1 MTARYFSER
10 WAQAMRVSGWS
21 RYSICLSLNFDLP
34 LVMTKS
40 LVFIYAIP
48 FFRRLVMVELDILR
62 AFDMAEIERIGLL
75 MCQKSD
81 GPKRNKITNSMR
93 S

>member
-1 MTARYFSER
+1 
-10 WAQAMRVSGWS
+10 MRVSGWS

-62 AFDMAEIERIGLL
+62 AFDMAVIDMSGLL
-75 MCQKSD
+75 MSLKFE
-81 GPKRNKITNSMR
+81 GPKRKRRTNSMR

>member
-1 MTARYFSER
+1 MTN
-10 WAQAMRVSGWS
+10 
-21 RYSICLSLNFDLP
+21 SLL
-34 LVMTKS
+34 
-40 LVFIYAIP
+40 FIYLIP

-75 MCQKSD
+75 IYPKFN
-81 GPKRNKITNSMR
+81 GRKRNKITNSMR